1 MPVERKPLRI
11 RLTLD
16 DGLASYLRAL
26 VASPVGI
33 FGDERETII
42 CAVRTF
48 LIDKMAVGNGFREPI
63 LREKGDKDPIRF
75 RRRLTFAARGKLS
88 RGLRPN

>member
-1 MPVERKPLRI
+1 MGRPLAEHERIESGPLRI

-26 VASPVGI
+26 VASPCGF

-42 CAVRTF
+42 YFIRSA
-48 LIDKMAVGNGFREPI
+48 LIDMMKSGSGFREPI
-63 LREKGDKDPIRF
+63 IDHLPPDLQRPWRK
-75 RRRLTFAARGKLS
+75 RGE
-88 RGLRPN
+88 

>member
-1 MPVERKPLRI
+1 MTQVPRRRPLRI

-42 CAVRTF
+42 YAVRTF
-48 LIDKMAVGNGFREPI
+48 LIEEQKR
-63 LREKGDKDPIRF
+63 
-75 RRRLTFAARGKLS
+75 
-88 RGLRPN
+88 